1 MILYLMR
8 HGDAES
14 FADRDEERALTQEG
28 IFQAE
33 DTADAFLRREWPLPQ
48 KIIVSEYKRAVE
60 TAEVV
65 AKKLG
70 VHDVKIVS
78 YKDATRWRTM
88 KAYITDEPIL
98 FIAHQPSLGYTIE
111 EITGQIVAVKKA
123 SLHRIEYDP
132 ILDKGVYVDKIERV
146 RA

>member
-1 MILYLMR
+1 
-8 HGDAES
+8 
-14 FADRDEERALTQEG
+14 
-28 IFQAE
+28 
-33 DTADAFLRREWPLPQ
+33 
-48 KIIVSEYKRAVE
+48 
-60 TAEVV
+60 
-65 AKKLG
+65 
-70 VHDVKIVS
+70 
-78 YKDATRWRTM
+78 M